1 MPPSRR
7 STIRGRTRRG
17 VWVARGCQAGS
28 NDAGAALPLSGA
40 ACLRRAERA
49 ALDLQEFNSAPT

>member
-1 MPPSRR
+1 
-7 STIRGRTRRG
+7 
-17 VWVARGCQAGS
+17 VARGCQAGS